1 MLYSVVFDSNSLVM
15 VVKVE
20 ECISQGHCEEWNHL
34 WERGPLYNWDHKYKL
49 RKIILIFP
57 QTQYNKRPGVL
68 RNQGSAKLTE
78 VWSYIR
84 GFPDDSDGKKSACN
98 AEDPVL
104 ILQSRRS
111 PGEGNSDLLPY
122 SSLENSMDREAWWSS
137 VHGIAKS
144 WTWLSDYHFT
154 SA

>member
-1 MLYSVVFDSNSLVM
+1 MWKSNSLVM

-98 AEDPVL
+98 AEDPGSFPGL
-104 ILQSRRS
+104 GRS
-111 PGEGNSDLLPY
+111 PGEQNGYPLQY
-122 SSLENSMDREAWWSS
+122 SFLDIPMDRGAWWATIHAVTRFRHDW
-137 VHGIAKS
+137 VHWAPGK
-144 WTWLSDYHFT
+144 
-154 SA
+154 